1 MADLTVYGT
10 TWCPDCRRAKQF
22 LRDQRLPFDWVD
34 VEHDA
39 AGLAVVERHNDGK
52 HIIPTILFADG
63 SVLVEPTNAELARKL
78 GVEQHARLTAYD
90 VVVVGGGPAGL
101 TAALYAAR
109 EGLSTLVIE
118 RSQPG
123 GQAATTERL
132 DNYPGFPDGVTGA
145 EFSERLV
152 RQVERFGVEI
162 LRATN
167 VTGIAAHG
175 DDREVRVEN
184 GDSYCGSA
192 VVIATGSTYRRLGV
206 PGEEDFIGA
215 GVHFCATCDGPL
227 YRGQELLVV
236 GGGNSAVEEGV
247 FLTQFAPK
255 VTYVVRGD
263 TLSASKIAAD
273 RALGDP
279 KIEVLYHTAVQE
291 FRGKNRL
298 SSVVLR
304 DLRTGEQRE
313 MRPGGVFVFIGLTP
327 NSEVV
332 KDTVDL
338 DPGGFILTDAQL
350 QTSIP
355 GIFAAGDVRHGATA
369 QVASAA
375 GEGAAVMLMIRQYL
389 RRFGEVRE
397 SLVPSE
403 AVAMPTS
410 PRIDANS
417 GD

>member
-1 MADLTVYGT
+1 MPDITVYGT
-10 TWCPDCRRAKQF
+10 TWCPDCRRSKQF
-22 LRDQRLPFDWVD
+22 LRDQRIPFGWID

-39 AGLAVVERHNDGK
+39 AGLAVVEQHNNGK
-52 HIIPTILFADG
+52 HIIPTIVFADG
-63 SVLVEPTNAELARKL
+63 SVLVEPSNAALARKL
-78 GVEQHARLTAYD
+78 GVEQHARQTAYD
-90 VVVVGGGPAGL
+90 VIIVGGGPAGL

-109 EGLSTLVIE
+109 EGLSTLVVE

-167 VTGIAAHG
+167 VTGISAHG
-175 DDREVRVEN
+175 DDRDVQMEN
-184 GDSYCGSA
+184 GDTYCASA
-192 VVIATGSTYRRLGV
+192 VVLATGSTYRRLGV
-206 PGEEDFIGA
+206 PGEDDFIGA

-227 YRGQELLVV
+227 YRGQDLMVI

-247 FLTQFAPK
+247 FLTQFAPH
-255 VTYVVRGD
+255 VTFVVRGD
-263 TLSASKIAAD
+263 RLSASKIATD

-279 KIEVLYHTAVQE
+279 KVEVLYHTAVQE
-291 FRGKNRL
+291 FRGDNRL
-298 SSVVLR
+298 TSVVLR
-304 DLRTGEQRE
+304 DLQTGEQRE
-313 MRPGGVFVFIGLTP
+313 VRPGGVFVFIGLTP

-332 KDTVDL
+332 KGTLDL
-338 DPGGFILTDAQL
+338 DSQGFILTDDRL
-350 QTSIP
+350 QTSMP
-355 GIFAAGDVRHGATA
+355 GVFAAGDVRHGATA

-375 GEGAAVMLMIRQYL
+375 GEGAAVMLMVRQYL

-397 SLVPSE
+397 SLAPSE
-403 AVAMPTS
+403 ALPAPAS
-410 PRIDANS
+410 
-417 GD
+417 